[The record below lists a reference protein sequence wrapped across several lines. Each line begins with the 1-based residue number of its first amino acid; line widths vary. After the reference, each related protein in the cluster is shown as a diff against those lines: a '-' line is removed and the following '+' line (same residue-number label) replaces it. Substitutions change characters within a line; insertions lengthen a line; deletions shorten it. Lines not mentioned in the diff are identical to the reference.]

1 MYEYHALVEKVIDGD
16 TVDISVDLGFKVWSK
31 QRMRLLH
38 VDTAEKNTPFGKAT
52 KDLLKKTLEGKMAKI
67 QVYAPDKYGRYL
79 AEIFLGS
86 EKSINQQMIDAKI
99 AKGYEG
105 DSKAGLWTPEELAA
119 TTLTVV
125 LE

>member
-1 MYEYHALVEKVIDGD
+1 MYQYNALVERVIDGD

-52 KDLLKKTLEGKMAKI
+52 KDLLKKALEGKMAKV
-67 QVYAPDKYGRYL
+67 QVHAPDKYGRYL
-79 AEIFLGS
+79 AEIYLGS
-86 EKSINQQMIDAKI
+86 DVSINQQMIDAKV

-105 DSKAGLWTPEELAA
+105 DSKAGLWTPEELA
-119 TTLTVV
+119 VV
-125 LE
+125 EIHLVLK